1 MRKPV
6 LHALVANTRALI
18 TEWPFRDNLMTGRY
32 IARAPISSL
41 GPTFFKNSTRVWCY
55 GPKKASPSK

>member
-32 IARAPISSL
+32 VVRAPISSL
-41 GPTFFKNSTRVWCY
+41 GPTFFRNSSGFGAT
-55 GPKKASPSK
+55 G